1 MSKKTYSGNEVEV
14 YINGELVPV
23 LSQLTMDDD
32 YGLQPLS
39 GVGDGHV
46 QEWVPGQFTHRAT
59 IAKALFKPE
68 SLFASRI
75 IPENGDVIMQG
86 LEYDV
91 EIFFKEGGMGRK
103 LENAKCGTNSVRV
116 RMHGILEVDATFV
129 GRDASG
135 VLAA

>member
-1 MSKKTYSGNEVEV
+1 M

-23 LSQLTMDDD
+23 LSQLTLDDD

-46 QEWVPGQFTHRAT
+46 QEWIPGQFTHRAT
-59 IAKALFKPE
+59 LAKALFKPE
-68 SLFASRI
+68 SLFASKI

-86 LEYDV
+86 VEYDV
-91 EIFFKEGGMGRK
+91 EVFFKDGGTARK
-103 LENAKCGTNSVRV
+103 LENAKCGTNSTRL

-129 GRDASG
+129 GRDVSG
-135 VLAA
+135 VLSA